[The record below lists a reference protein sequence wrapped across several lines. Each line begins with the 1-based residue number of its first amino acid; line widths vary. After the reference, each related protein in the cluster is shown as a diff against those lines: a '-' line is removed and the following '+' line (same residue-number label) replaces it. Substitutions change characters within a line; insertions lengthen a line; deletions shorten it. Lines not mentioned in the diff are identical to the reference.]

1 MQIRLCHWKILLSPG
16 CPGKTR
22 DKLAGSKFRSLEVG
36 EGEDYLLRT
45 RKQRIK
51 FAKFRAVESQRM
63 ERNSGGLTLILKQ
76 RVRDVGC

>member
-1 MQIRLCHWKILLSPG
+1 M
-16 CPGKTR
+16 
-22 DKLAGSKFRSLEVG
+22 G

>member
-1 MQIRLCHWKILLSPG
+1 M
-16 CPGKTR
+16 
-22 DKLAGSKFRSLEVG
+22 G

-51 FAKFRAVESQRM
+51 FAKFRAVESQRT
-63 ERNSGGLTLILKQ
+63 EGNSRGLMLILKQ